1 MPKLENVDIGYRADL
16 QKAFPSFHLNPIKQ
30 ISQSFNEQYLLSADE
45 SQMFL
50 WDVERSERPYLLC
63 DRTGKIED
71 HPETINCCQM
81 HPRHDSIFLYG
92 MSKGLLNVGDLR
104 TSSNADKNGIS
115 FRSISGR
122 QTNLLLDLISNVS
135 SASFTKNS
143 KYIVSRDY
151 LTVKIWDVCNP
162 KKPLNTIML
171 Q

>member
-1 MPKLENVDIGYRADL
+1 MPKLENIDIGYRADL

-50 WDVERSERPYLLC
+50 WDVELSERPYLLC

-71 HPETINCCQM
+71 ETINCCQM
-81 HPRHDSIFLYG
+81 HPKHDSIFLYG
-92 MSKGLLNVGDLR
+92 MSKGVLNIGDLR
-104 TSSNADKNGIS
+104 TSSNAEKNGIS

-122 QTNLLLDLISNVS
+122 QTNLLLDLISNIS